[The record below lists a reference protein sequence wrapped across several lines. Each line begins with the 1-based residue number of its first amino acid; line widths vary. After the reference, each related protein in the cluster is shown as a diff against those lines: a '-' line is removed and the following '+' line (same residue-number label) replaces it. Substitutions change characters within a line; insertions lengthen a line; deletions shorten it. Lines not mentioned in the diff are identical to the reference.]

1 MRSLLIVLTLSL
13 AACASPIET
22 RIDSTGLSPVEP
34 VTFQI
39 DEAASA
45 DAKPLVA
52 AALVQIGFVQA
63 TVGEYSLQVT
73 SSDRPAELSLKNG
86 TETLSPS
93 AGKMRCA
100 DREYR
105 LGLTL
110 TRIVDG
116 AVAYRALAAEFHC
129 KLKLAE
135 VLPVLV
141 SSALADLGAPRG
153 AYIVKRPRRS
163 PARPLQAT
171 SG

>member
-1 MRSLLIVLTLSL
+1 MRTLLIVSSLLL
-13 AACASPIET
+13 AACAGPIET
-22 RIDSTGLSPVEP
+22 RIDSSGLSLVPSA
-34 VTFQI
+34 TFQI

-45 DAKPLVA
+45 AAKPLVA
-52 AALVQIGFVQA
+52 AALAQKGFVQA
-63 TVGEYSLQVT
+63 AVGEYSLQVT

-93 AGKMRCA
+93 AGKKRCA

-110 TRIVDG
+110 TRIADG
-116 AVAYRALAAEFHC
+116 AVVYRAHAAEFHC

-135 VLPVLV
+135 VLPALV

-153 AYIVKRPRRS
+153 AYIVKRPRR
-163 PARPLQAT
+163 
-171 SG
+171 